1 MRIRLAIPDR
11 LVTPEALEA
20 ALEATSL
27 ANEQAIIRGEV
38 PDIEEA
44 IRKGVKW
51 KPEPFTD
58 GEHFDLSHVVAAR
71 GWGDCDDLAPWLTGT
86 LRASGEDPGARSRVY
101 KSGPDRWH
109 VVTETSDGQI
119 LDPSKWA
126 GMGRKKSSPSVSGV
140 CGMTAR
146 PFARP
151 GEGALCCVPHRGKY
165 WSRVD
170 LPFPDADGHIASHA
184 RANTPEESL
193 HRAIAGAIACGEE
206 IDSDLCDRAR
216 VMGALLLGELDG
228 ETMDGIDLEGINFGK
243 LIKSAGKFIKKSL
256 PMATSFIPGIGPV
269 ASAAVKQGMS
279 MVDKATGKKRPA
291 PGRPTATS
299 RSAATA
305 SPQQDAPL
313 TPVRALAHGG
323 GQPRP
328 TADTVTHAPS
338 GAVSVPIA
346 TPEAPNPMQPRMPA
360 MLYYHP
366 YAAPGPV
373 VMRF

>member
-1 MRIRLAIPDR
+1 VRIRLAIPDR

-38 PDIEEA
+38 PPLTEA
-44 IRKGVKW
+44 IRKGVRW
-51 KPEPFTD
+51 KPEPYSD

-71 GWGDCDDLAPWLTGT
+71 KWGDCDDLAPWLTGE
-86 LRASGEDPGARSRVY
+86 LRATGEDPGARSRVY

-126 GMGRKKSSPSVSGV
+126 GMGRKSSPSVSGV
-140 CGMTAR
+140 CGVTAR

-151 GEGALCCVPHRGKY
+151 GEGALCCVPHQGRY

-170 LPFPDADGHIASHA
+170 LPFPNAAGHLASHA
-184 RANTPEESL
+184 RARTPEESL
-193 HRAIAGAIACGEE
+193 ERAIAGAIACGEE
-206 IDSDLCDRAR
+206 IDSELCDRAR
-216 VMGALLLGELDG
+216 LMGAMLIGELDG
-228 ETMDGIDLEGINFGK
+228 DMELGSFFGK
-243 LIKSAGKFIKKSL
+243 LLKKAL
-256 PMATSFIPGIGPV
+256 PFATSFIPGVGPI
-269 ASAAVKQGMS
+269 ASKVVKSAVNI
-279 MVDKATGKKRPA
+279 VDKAGRKKGAPA
-291 PGRPTATS
+291 PA
-299 RSAATA
+299 
-305 SPQQDAPL
+305 QQ
-313 TPVRALAHGG
+313 VRASSASSEPTPQAARTTRAAPTTVVRQLSHGG

-328 TADTVTHAPS
+328 TPDTITHAPT

-346 TPEAPNPMQPRMPA
+346 TPAAAAPTSNPA

-366 YAAPGPV
+366 ANSIGPV